1 MREKEGER
9 SGRREEEEEGGE
21 RKTADEQNQVRKT
34 APRSA
39 CFRDHQRVLKHT
51 NTIMSM
57 SAVRSTSSP
66 VEDPA
71 TPPMTTPPLK
81 ASVRLQ
87 ERRGSNLSLLLDV
100 STLGVEPVCSVST
113 PKEVWLQLLHTS
125 SRPLA
130 HATLQQ
136 AAMDTHTLN
145 AEYQKIPPNFV
156 SAAELD
162 VPGHMIKDRY
172 KTILPNPESRVILR
186 SPEEEAGPDRYINAN
201 YIRGYKGAS
210 RAYIA
215 TQGPMLHTVGDFWDM
230 VWQERSSIIV
240 MVTRLKEN
248 NEKCELYWPQVKER
262 RRLKEENEDDEEKE
276 HREKEEEEEEEEM
289 GRFGRFLLRVTDSR
303 EKDGFTVTDM
313 EIQLCAE
320 RRHVRHY
327 WFTSWP
333 DHHIPQCTTLL
344 LRLVEEVET
353 YRKSL
358 LSIPC
363 SQPITDDFPG
373 PGPIIVHC
381 SAGIGRTGCFIVSS
395 IGCQQLRDTGQVD
408 ILETVCQLRLDR
420 GGMIQTTEQYQ
431 FLYSTLAQYSSQ
443 LQHKQEQNQNQ
454 HVTKPQQNPEEPV
467 SLQLQNLQLDDTQR
481 GKN

>member
-1 MREKEGER
+1 
-9 SGRREEEEEGGE
+9 
-21 RKTADEQNQVRKT
+21 
-34 APRSA
+34 
-39 CFRDHQRVLKHT
+39 
-51 NTIMSM
+51 MSM
-57 SAVRSTSSP
+57 PFAVSSASP
-66 VEDPA
+66 TAEDPI
-71 TPPMTTPPLK
+71 TPPPMTTPPRK

-100 STLGVEPVCSVST
+100 SSLGVEPVCSVTT

-125 SRPLA
+125 SRTLT
-130 HATLQQ
+130 HTMLQQ
-136 AAMDTHTLN
+136 AAVDTKTLN
-145 AEYQKIPPNFV
+145 VEYQKIPPNFV

-172 KTILPNPESRVILR
+172 KTILPNTESRVILR
-186 SPEEEAGPDRYINAN
+186 SPEEEAGPDGYINAN
-201 YIRGYKGAS
+201 YIRGYKGAP

-248 NEKCELYWPQVKER
+248 NEKCELYWPQPGER
-262 RRLKEENEDDEEKE
+262 RKRRRSRTLKEEQEDEEE
-276 HREKEEEEEEEEM
+276 QKEEEEEE
-289 GRFGRFLLRVTDSR
+289 GDTGQFGRFILRVRDSQ
-303 EKDGFTVTDM
+303 EKDGFTVTDL

-333 DHHIPQCTTLL
+333 DHHIPQCTAPL

-353 YRKSL
+353 YRRSL
-358 LSIPC
+358 LPPS
-363 SQPITDDFPG
+363 SQPITDTPAPG
-373 PGPIIVHC
+373 PGPVIVHC
-381 SAGIGRTGCFIVSS
+381 SAGIGRTGCFIVCS
-395 IGCQQLRDTGQVD
+395 ICCQQLRETGQVD

-443 LQHKQEQNQNQ
+443 LQHSQEQNQP
-454 HVTKPQQNPEEPV
+454 VTVTQDQQNPEDQV
-467 SLQLQNLQLDDTQR
+467 STQLQNLQLDNTQN

>member
-1 MREKEGER
+1 M
-9 SGRREEEEEGGE
+9 
-21 RKTADEQNQVRKT
+21 N
-34 APRSA
+34 
-39 CFRDHQRVLKHT
+39 
-51 NTIMSM
+51 M
-57 SAVRSTSSP
+57 SAMHSGSP
-66 VEDPA
+66 TAEDP
-71 TPPMTTPPLK
+71 TTPPPMTTPPRK

-100 STLGVEPVCSVST
+100 TSLGVEPVCSVST

-125 SRPLA
+125 SRPLT
-130 HATLQQ
+130 HSMLQQ
-136 AAMDTHTLN
+136 AAVDTNTLN
-145 AEYQKIPPNFV
+145 VEYQKIPPNFV
-156 SAAELD
+156 STAELD

-186 SPEEEAGPDRYINAN
+186 SSEEEAGPDRYINAN
-201 YIRGYKGAS
+201 YIRGYKGAP

-248 NEKCELYWPQVKER
+248 NEKCELYWPQPRERRGR
-262 RRLKEENEDDEEKE
+262 RRLKEEEEQ
-276 HREKEEEEEEEEM
+276 REEEEEEDEEEEKGET
-289 GRFGRFLLRVTDSR
+289 GRFGRFLLRVKDSR

-320 RRHVRHY
+320 RRPVRHY

-333 DHHIPQCTTLL
+333 DHHIPQCTAPL

-353 YRKSL
+353 YSKSL
-358 LSIPC
+358 LPPS
-363 SQPITDDFPG
+363 SQPITAPVADR
-373 PGPIIVHC
+373 GPIIVHC
-381 SAGIGRTGCFIVSS
+381 SAGIGRTGCFIVGS
-395 IGCQQLRDTGQVD
+395 IGCQQLRESGQVD

-431 FLYSTLAQYSSQ
+431 FLYSMLAQYSSQ
-443 LQHKQEQNQNQ
+443 LQHNQEQNQNQ
-454 HVTKPQQNPEEPV
+454 PDTLPQNQQNPEDQA
-467 SLQLQNLQLDDTQR
+467 SKQLQNLHLDNTQNV
-481 GKN
+481 KN

>member
-1 MREKEGER
+1 MIACCPDRHR
-9 SGRREEEEEGGE
+9 
-21 RKTADEQNQVRKT
+21 QN
-34 APRSA
+34 
-39 CFRDHQRVLKHT
+39 
-51 NTIMSM
+51 NTMST
-57 SAVRSTSSP
+57 SAVRSASP
-66 VEDPA
+66 PTEDPA
-71 TPPMTTPPLK
+71 TPPPMTTPPRK

-100 STLGVEPVCSVST
+100 STLGVESICSVST

-125 SRPLA
+125 SRPLT
-130 HATLQQ
+130 HAVLQQ
-136 AAMDTHTLN
+136 AATDTQTLN

-156 SAAELD
+156 TPAELD

-172 KTILPNPESRVILR
+172 KTILPNPETRVILKN
-186 SPEEEAGPDRYINAN
+186 PEEEAGPDRYINAN
-201 YIRGYKGAS
+201 YIRGYKGAP

-248 NEKCELYWPQVKER
+248 NEKCELYWPQPRER
-262 RRLKEENEDDEEKE
+262 RRRRRKSL
-276 HREKEEEEEEEEM
+276 KEEEEEEEEEQREEEEEEET
-289 GRFGRFLLRVTDSR
+289 GRFGRFLLRVLDSQ

-320 RRHVRHY
+320 RHHVRHY

-333 DHHIPQCTTLL
+333 DHHIPQCTAPLL
-344 LRLVEEVET
+344 GLVEEVET
-353 YRKSL
+353 YWKSL
-358 LSIPC
+358 LPLPS
-363 SQPITDDFPG
+363 SQPITASVPS
-373 PGPIIVHC
+373 PGPIVVHC

-395 IGCQQLRDTGQVD
+395 IGCQQLRDGAQVD

-431 FLYSTLAQYSSQ
+431 FLYSILAQYSSQ
-443 LQHKQEQNQNQ
+443 LQQKQDQNQNR
-454 HVTKPQQNPEEPV
+454 QNPEEV
-467 SLQLQNLQLDDTQR
+467 VRLQLQNLQLDNPQR
-481 GKN
+481 GEN

>member
-1 MREKEGER
+1 
-9 SGRREEEEEGGE
+9 
-21 RKTADEQNQVRKT
+21 
-34 APRSA
+34 
-39 CFRDHQRVLKHT
+39 
-51 NTIMSM
+51 MSM
-57 SAVRSTSSP
+57 SAVRSASP
-66 VEDPA
+66 PSEDPI
-71 TPPMTTPPLK
+71 TPPPMTTPPRK

-100 STLGVEPVCSVST
+100 SSLGAEPVCSVST

-125 SRPLA
+125 TRPLT
-130 HATLQQ
+130 HTLLQQ
-136 AAMDTHTLN
+136 AAKDTNTLN
-145 AEYQKIPPNFV
+145 VEYQKIPPNFV
-156 SAAELD
+156 STAELD
-162 VPGHMIKDRY
+162 VPGHNMKDRY

-201 YIRGYKGAS
+201 YIRGYKGAP

-215 TQGPMLHTVGDFWDM
+215 TQGPMVHTVGDFWDM

-248 NEKCELYWPQVKER
+248 NEKCELYWPQPTARTKRV
-262 RRLKEENEDDEEKE
+262 
-276 HREKEEEEEEEEM
+276 KEEEEDEDKEGQGKEDEDE
-289 GRFGRFLLRVTDSR
+289 GETSRLGRFLLRVRDSR

-313 EIQLCAE
+313 EIQLCSE
-320 RRHVRHY
+320 RRPVRHY

-333 DHHIPQCTTLL
+333 DHHIPQCTALL

-353 YRKSL
+353 YSRSL
-358 LSIPC
+358 LPPG
-363 SQPITDDFPG
+363 SQPITDPAPG

-381 SAGIGRTGCFIVSS
+381 SAGIGRTGCFIASS
-395 IGCQQLRDTGQVD
+395 IGCQQLRETGQVD

-443 LQHKQEQNQNQ
+443 LQHSQEQNQNQ
-454 HVTKPQQNPEEPV
+454 QSPEDQV
-467 SLQLQNLQLDDTQR
+467 SIQLQNLQLDNTQNQR
-481 GKN
+481 H

>member
-1 MREKEGER
+1 
-9 SGRREEEEEGGE
+9 
-21 RKTADEQNQVRKT
+21 
-34 APRSA
+34 
-39 CFRDHQRVLKHT
+39 
-51 NTIMSM
+51 MSM
-57 SAVRSTSSP
+57 SVMRSASP
-66 VEDPA
+66 PTEDPA
-71 TPPMTTPPLK
+71 TPPPMTTPPRK

-125 SRPLA
+125 SRPLT
-130 HATLQQ
+130 HTTLQQ
-136 AAMDTHTLN
+136 AATDTNTLN
-145 AEYQKIPPNFV
+145 VEYQKIPPNFV

-201 YIRGYKGAS
+201 YIRGYKGAP
-210 RAYIA
+210 RAFIA
-215 TQGPMLHTVGDFWDM
+215 TQGPMVHTVGDFWDM

-248 NEKCELYWPQVKER
+248 NEKCELYWPQPRER
-262 RRLKEENEDDEEKE
+262 RRT
-276 HREKEEEEEEEEM
+276 RRVKEEEEQDEEQREEEEE
-289 GRFGRFLLRVTDSR
+289 GETGQFGRFLLRVKDSR

-313 EIQLCAE
+313 EVQLCAE
-320 RRHVRHY
+320 RRPIRHY

-333 DHHIPQCTTLL
+333 DHHIPQCTAPL

-353 YRKSL
+353 YSKSL
-358 LSIPC
+358 LPSS
-363 SQPITDDFPG
+363 SQPITASVPG

-381 SAGIGRTGCFIVSS
+381 SAGIGRTGCFIVGS
-395 IGCQQLRDTGQVD
+395 IGCQQLRETGQVD

-443 LQHKQEQNQNQ
+443 LQHNQN
-454 HVTKPQQNPEEPV
+454 QQNPEGHV
-467 SLQLQNLQLDDTQR
+467 SIQLQNLQLGNTQDV
-481 GKN
+481 KN

>member
-1 MREKEGER
+1 M
-9 SGRREEEEEGGE
+9 
-21 RKTADEQNQVRKT
+21 TAF
-34 APRSA
+34 
-39 CFRDHQRVLKHT
+39 CDHLLLKHT
-51 NTIMSM
+51 TTHTMSLFTVQ
-57 SAVRSTSSP
+57 SASHP
-66 VEDPA
+66 AEDPVSP
-71 TPPMTTPPLK
+71 PPMTTPPRK

-100 STLGVEPVCSVST
+100 STLGLETVCSVST

-125 SRPLA
+125 SRPLT
-130 HATLQQ
+130 HTTLQQ
-136 AAMDTHTLN
+136 AALDTHTQN

-162 VPGHMIKDRY
+162 VPGHTIKDRY
-172 KTILPNPESRVILR
+172 KTILPNPESRVVLK
-186 SPEEEAGPDRYINAN
+186 STEEEAGPDRYINAN
-201 YIRGYKGAS
+201 YIRGYKGAPK
-210 RAYIA
+210 AYIA

-248 NEKCELYWPQVKER
+248 NEKCELYWPQPRERR
-262 RRLKEENEDDEEKE
+262 RRLKEEEEED
-276 HREKEEEEEEEEM
+276 EEEE
-289 GRFGRFLLRVTDSR
+289 GGDTSQFGRFVLRVTDSR

-333 DHHIPQCTTLL
+333 DHHIPQCTAPL
-344 LRLVEEVET
+344 LRLVEEVEM

-358 LSIPC
+358 LPPPS
-363 SQPITDDFPG
+363 SQPITDDVPG

-443 LQHKQEQNQNQ
+443 LQHKQEQNQTQNQ
-454 HVTKPQQNPEEPV
+454 PVTLPQNHQSPEEPV
-467 SLQLQNLQLDDTQR
+467 SLQLQNLQLDETQR
-481 GKN
+481 RKN

>member
-1 MREKEGER
+1 M
-9 SGRREEEEEGGE
+9 S
-21 RKTADEQNQVRKT
+21 TAG
-34 APRSA
+34 
-39 CFRDHQRVLKHT
+39 
-51 NTIMSM
+51 
-57 SAVRSTSSP
+57 STSPST
-66 VEDPA
+66 EDP
-71 TPPMTTPPLK
+71 TTPPPMTTPPRK

-100 STLGVEPVCSVST
+100 STLGVESICSVTT

-125 SRPLA
+125 SRPLT
-130 HATLQQ
+130 HAMLQQ
-136 AAMDTHTLN
+136 AAKDTHTLN

-172 KTILPNPESRVILR
+172 KTILPNPESRVILK
-186 SPEEEAGPDRYINAN
+186 SSEEEAGPDRYINAN
-201 YIRGYKGAS
+201 YIRGYKGAP

-248 NEKCELYWPQVKER
+248 NEKCELYWPQPRER
-262 RRLKEENEDDEEKE
+262 RRRRSLKEEDEDDTEEE
-276 HREKEEEEEEEEM
+276 QREEEEKTET
-289 GRFGRFLLRVTDSR
+289 GRYGRFLLRVLESR

-333 DHHIPQCTTLL
+333 DHHIPQCTAPL
-344 LRLVEEVET
+344 LRMVEEVET

-358 LSIPC
+358 LPPPS
-363 SQPITDDFPG
+363 SQPITDDVPNLG
-373 PGPIIVHC
+373 PMIVHC

-395 IGCQQLRDTGQVD
+395 IGCEQLRDTGQVD

-443 LQHKQEQNQNQ
+443 LQQKQDQNQNQ
-454 HVTKPQQNPEEPV
+454 QNPGEAV
-467 SLQLQNLQLDDTQR
+467 SLQLQNLQLDNTQR
-481 GKN
+481 EKK

>member
-1 MREKEGER
+1 
-9 SGRREEEEEGGE
+9 
-21 RKTADEQNQVRKT
+21 
-34 APRSA
+34 
-39 CFRDHQRVLKHT
+39 
-51 NTIMSM
+51 MSM
-57 SAVRSTSSP
+57 SAVHSASP
-66 VEDPA
+66 PAEDP
-71 TPPMTTPPLK
+71 TTPPPMTTPPRK

-125 SRPLA
+125 SRPLT

-136 AAMDTHTLN
+136 AAIDTNTLN
-145 AEYQKIPPNFV
+145 VEYQKIPPNFV

-201 YIRGYKGAS
+201 YIRGYRGAPRS
-210 RAYIA
+210 YIA
-215 TQGPMLHTVGDFWDM
+215 TQGPMVHTVGDFWDM

-248 NEKCELYWPQVKER
+248 NEKCELYWPQPRER
-262 RRLKEENEDDEEKE
+262 RRTRRVKEEEENEDEEQ
-276 HREKEEEEEEEEM
+276 REEEEEEEGET
-289 GRFGRFLLRVTDSR
+289 GQFGRFLLRVKDSR

-313 EIQLCAE
+313 EVQLCAE
-320 RRHVRHY
+320 RRPIRHY

-333 DHHIPQCTTLL
+333 DHHIPQCTAPL

-353 YRKSL
+353 YSKSL
-358 LSIPC
+358 LPSG
-363 SQPITDDFPG
+363 SQPITAPVPG

-395 IGCQQLRDTGQVD
+395 IGCQQLRETGQVD

-443 LQHKQEQNQNQ
+443 LQHNQN
-454 HVTKPQQNPEEPV
+454 QQNPEDHV
-467 SLQLQNLQLDDTQR
+467 SIQLQNLQLGNTQDV
-481 GKN
+481 KN

>member
-1 MREKEGER
+1 
-9 SGRREEEEEGGE
+9 
-21 RKTADEQNQVRKT
+21 
-34 APRSA
+34 
-39 CFRDHQRVLKHT
+39 
-51 NTIMSM
+51 MSV
-57 SAVRSTSSP
+57 SAVRSPDAPTTP
-66 VEDPA
+66 
-71 TPPMTTPPLK
+71 PPMTTPPRK
-81 ASVRLQ
+81 APVRLQ

-125 SRPLA
+125 SRPLGPLA
-130 HATLQQ
+130 LRE
-136 AAMDTHTLN
+136 AAEDASALN
-145 AEYQKIPPNFV
+145 AEYQKIPTNFV
-156 SAAELD
+156 SPGELD

-186 SPEEEAGPDRYINAN
+186 SPEEEAEPDRYINAN
-201 YIRGYKGAS
+201 YIRGYKGAP

-230 VWQERSSIIV
+230 VWQERSSVIV

-248 NEKCELYWPQVKER
+248 NEKCELYWPQPRER
-262 RRLKEENEDDEEKE
+262 SQ
-276 HREKEEEEEEEEM
+276 EEEEEEEGET

-313 EIQLCAE
+313 EMQLCAE
-320 RRHVRHY
+320 CRPIRHY

-333 DHHIPQCTTLL
+333 DHHVPQCTAPL

-353 YRKSL
+353 YS
-358 LSIPC
+358 S
-363 SQPITDDFPG
+363 SQPIAAPALG

-395 IGCQQLRDTGQVD
+395 ITCQQLRDCGRVD

-431 FLYSTLAQYSSQ
+431 FLYSTLAQYSFQ
-443 LQHKQEQNQNQ
+443 LQHQQQNQQ
-454 HVTKPQQNPEEPV
+454 DQQNPEDQV
-467 SLQLQNLQLDDTQR
+467 SEQLQNLQLEGTENL
-481 GKN
+481 KN